1 MVREIAWRI
10 LRSGSPAPL
19 REIDRAARENGLEP
33 RDRGLLRRL
42 VGTETRRRATLR
54 AIAGRFATGK
64 PDADLAAHLHLG
76 FVQLFFLDQIPDHA
90 AVGETVGAVRRTLG
104 PRKAGYVNAVLRAAI
119 AARRPGSSGDPRR
132 DLALREVHLS
142 EPFLP
147 DPAEHPYL
155 WMESA
160 LSIPAPLARR
170 WAARYGEERAK
181 ALALSALAEPDL
193 SLRVLGPRDEIAR
206 ALAEL
211 GCSPRSGGHAH
222 ILLVPTEH
230 TEKALASELF
240 SSGKITVQGET
251 ALRSAELLHASPGER
266 LLDACAA
273 PGGKTAVLAASGARI
288 LACDASLDRLLRVS
302 GGLRRLALRERVD
315 FVVCDA
321 AQSLAPDSFDGVL
334 VDVPCS
340 NTGVLAQRPEA
351 RWRFGPASMR
361 SLAELQ
367 ERILS
372 ECAARVKPG
381 GRVVYSTCSLEPEEN
396 RRRIEA
402 FLLRNSNFALEEE
415 IEALPDPVSSI
426 GPTDGGYAARL
437 RRT

>member
-19 REIDRAARENGLEP
+19 REIDRAASENGLDP
-33 RDRGLLRRL
+33 RDRGFLRRL

-54 AIAGRFATGK
+54 AITNRFASGK
-64 PDADLAAHLHLG
+64 PDADLTAHLHVG
-76 FVQLFFLDQIPDHA
+76 FVQLFFLDQVPDHA

-132 DLALREVHLS
+132 DLPLREVHLS

-147 DPAEHPYL
+147 DPEEHPYL

-181 ALALSALAEPDL
+181 ALALSALVEPDL
-193 SLRVLGPRDEIAR
+193 SLRTLAPRDQVAR
-206 ALAEL
+206 ALADL
-211 GCSPRSGGHAH
+211 GCAPRSGGHGR
-222 ILLVPTEH
+222 ILLVPFEH
-230 TEKALASELF
+230 TEKTLASELF
-240 SSGKITVQGET
+240 SAGKFTVQGET
-251 ALRSAELLHASPGER
+251 ALRSAELLRAGPGER

-273 PGGKTAVLAASGARI
+273 PGGKTAVLAASGAQI
-288 LACDASLDRLLRVS
+288 VACDSNLDRLLRVG
-302 GGLRRLALRERVD
+302 GGLRRLAPSGRVD

-321 AQSLAPDSFDGVL
+321 VQGLAPAAFDGVL

-351 RWRFGPASMR
+351 RWRYGPASMR

-367 ERILS
+367 EKILA

-381 GRVVYSTCSLEPEEN
+381 GRLVYSTCSLEPEEN
-396 RRRIEA
+396 HRRIEA
-402 FLLRNSNFALEEE
+402 FLAIHPGFVLDEEM
-415 IEALPDPVSSI
+415 EALPDPVASA